1 MGRKYL
7 IYYAIAHAEF
17 RFPELQSISE
27 LFGFQV
33 SLPDSEEDR
42 DPTRPFMIVE
52 LDEDR
57 HARLL
62 AQRCILVKAI
72 YELLG
77 EGVTYE
83 QLHASTKSNKSIWDK
98 YQQNSFR
105 FEVTAVNHTIPSER
119 KVKIMEDFEYMEFQ
133 GPITLADASVVLTYF
148 EEYPIKHT
156 LRKRTEGDGDFDRA
170 FFGRLIEEG
179 ACRSLK
185 HKFDVKQRV
194 YYGNTT
200 MDAEISL
207 LMANQALAAPGKL
220 IYDPY
225 CGTGSMLFTSA
236 FFGAMVFGSDIDG
249 RQMRGKNLNPPGIFQ
264 SADQY
269 GVLNRILDCC
279 TFDIT
284 RNPFRTGGILDAIV
298 SDPPWLAQNV

>member
-148 EEYPIKHT
+148 EE
-156 LRKRTEGDGDFDRA
+156 
-170 FFGRLIEEG
+170 
-179 ACRSLK
+179 SL
-185 HKFDVKQRV
+185 
-194 YYGNTT
+194 
-200 MDAEISL
+200 
-207 LMANQALAAPGKL
+207 
-220 IYDPY
+220 
-225 CGTGSMLFTSA
+225 
-236 FFGAMVFGSDIDG
+236 
-249 RQMRGKNLNPPGIFQ
+249 
-264 SADQY
+264 
-269 GVLNRILDCC
+269 
-279 TFDIT
+279 
-284 RNPFRTGGILDAIV
+284 
-298 SDPPWLAQNV
+298 